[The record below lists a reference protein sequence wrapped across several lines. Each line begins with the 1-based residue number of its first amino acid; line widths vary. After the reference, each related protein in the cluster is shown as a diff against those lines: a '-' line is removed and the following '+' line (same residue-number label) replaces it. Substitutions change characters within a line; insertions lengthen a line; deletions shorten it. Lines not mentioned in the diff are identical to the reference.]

1 MSRKAKKPKIAFT
14 LDNIVAGAQE
24 LAYARDQLKHAVV
37 TLTVASDSIR
47 RLPVSKQLDVLS
59 SMDSRHVSLY
69 LVTVLSLQGVDT
81 LRMANGLVPEELTDG
96 RIGIMSRIV
105 KQHCNLM
112 DLIEEECQV
121 AHKISMQK
129 LCLLSHNLGI
139 VQYCLRF
146 NVQKVTRGK
155 TYP

>member
-24 LAYARDQLKHAVV
+24 LTYARDQLKRAVV

-81 LRMANGLVPEELTDG
+81 LRMANGLVPEEL
-96 RIGIMSRIV
+96 R
-105 KQHCNLM
+105 N
-112 DLIEEECQV
+112 
-121 AHKISMQK
+121 
-129 LCLLSHNLGI
+129 
-139 VQYCLRF
+139 
-146 NVQKVTRGK
+146 
-155 TYP
+155 